1 MVQSNLRK
9 LSAIRI
15 PVKIGVLGFS
25 REVGKLSGKD
35 AVQLLDGM
43 IAATAR
49 TSEEPRI
56 ELSSLKGRAGPLNNL
71 ADS

>member
-9 LSAIRI
+9 LSAIRT

-35 AVQLLDGM
+35 AVQHLDGM

-49 TSEEPRI
+49 TSDGASHRTFV
-56 ELSSLKGRAGPLNNL
+56 A
-71 ADS
+71 